1 MTRRTDPS
9 EWPTCF
15 SSEGAVRRS
24 IGDPRGVNNEGSPSA
39 PGITRGGRDSGRRP
53 LTDAPRYTTRTGRQH
68 VGGPQKL
75 WWGRVSGIPSV
86 NGFPRSRGYLLPSM
100 TPVVSEPPVRT
111 VAIEPDE
118 AARPSERIVVPARS
132 EDPTY
137 PCPRCGSIV
146 RAGTALHVEDLRY
159 VGWTACRVATYLNWC
174 GHLQTAIPWPQA
186 DGTVRL
192 IPVLRRGD
200 LMPGVYVD
208 LRDFVAQHSVCGRPA
223 GDADALSHGFRVWAR
238 CPCGARFER
247 WVAADEAEADLL
259 RSALHDS
266 RSLQPRIQ

>member
-1 MTRRTDPS
+1 
-9 EWPTCF
+9 
-15 SSEGAVRRS
+15 
-24 IGDPRGVNNEGSPSA
+24 
-39 PGITRGGRDSGRRP
+39 
-53 LTDAPRYTTRTGRQH
+53 
-68 VGGPQKL
+68 
-75 WWGRVSGIPSV
+75 
-86 NGFPRSRGYLLPSM
+86 M

-111 VAIEPDE
+111 VAIEPDG

-159 VGWTACRVATYLNWC
+159 VGWTACRVATYVNWC
-174 GHLQTAIPWPQA
+174 GHMQTAIPWPQA

-223 GDADALSHGFRVWAR
+223 GDADALDHGYRVWAR

-247 WVAADEAEADLL
+247 WVAAEEAEADLL
-259 RSALHDS
+259 RSALQIRAACSLGSSRPWIPCHLS
-266 RSLQPRIQ
+266 GKTLAGLACSALVRNAVGYNRSLP

>member
-1 MTRRTDPS
+1 M
-9 EWPTCF
+9 
-15 SSEGAVRRS
+15 
-24 IGDPRGVNNEGSPSA
+24 N
-39 PGITRGGRDSGRRP
+39 
-53 LTDAPRYTTRTGRQH
+53 L
-68 VGGPQKL
+68 
-75 WWGRVSGIPSV
+75 
-86 NGFPRSRGYLLPSM
+86 SM
-100 TPVVSEPPVRT
+100 TPIVSEPPIPI
-111 VAIEPDE
+111 VAVEPDE
-118 AARPSERIVVPARS
+118 AARRSERPVVPARS
-132 EDPTY
+132 QEPTY
-137 PCPRCGSIV
+137 PCPRCGSVV

-159 VGWTACRVATYLNWC
+159 VGWTACRAATYVNWC
-174 GHLQTAIPWPQA
+174 GHMQTAIPWPQA

-208 LRDFVAQHSVCGRPA
+208 LRDFVAQHSVCGRSA
-223 GDADALSHGFRVWAR
+223 GDADALDHGYRVWAR